1 MKQEG
6 VDYEEKTKN
15 GLSGF
20 DSNAGGDDAGGNVC
34 RDGSDD
40 LRKSSGA

>member
-20 DSNAGGDDAGGNVC
+20 GGNAGGDDAGVSVC
-34 RDGSDD
+34 
-40 LRKSSGA
+40 